1 AEEIMALPGVDGCFV
16 GPVDLALSMGLSRH
30 RSSYEQDPA
39 YQAAMERIVTTALAA
54 GKKPCCNTYSPEDFA
69 AKKAAG
75 FQALTF
81 KSDLDLLMDRGTQL
95 LDCLKGNS
103 GD

>member
-1 AEEIMALPGVDGCFV
+1 
-16 GPVDLALSMGLSRH
+16 MGLSRH
-30 RSSYEQDPA
+30 RSSYEQHPD
-39 YQAAMERIVTTALAA
+39 YQAAMERIVATTLAA

-95 LDCLKGNS
+95 LDCLKGS
-103 GD
+103 IGD